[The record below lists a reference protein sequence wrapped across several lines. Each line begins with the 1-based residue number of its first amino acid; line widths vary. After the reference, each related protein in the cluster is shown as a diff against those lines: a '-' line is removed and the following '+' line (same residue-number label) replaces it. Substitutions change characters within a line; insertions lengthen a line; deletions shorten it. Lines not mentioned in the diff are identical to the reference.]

1 MLKILERL
9 RRRGR
14 SVEAEGLA
22 VATGVTTSEHADG
35 VIFLH
40 AGTGSVY
47 TANGT
52 GARMFEA
59 LRRGGTPQAIGTA
72 LGAEFGAPAEVV
84 AADVARFAAEL
95 EAQGIL
101 VRARAA

>member
-9 RRRGR
+9 RRGG
-14 SVEAEGLA
+14 SVESGALA
-22 VATGVTTSEHADG
+22 VAPGVRTSEHGDG

-52 GARMFEA
+52 GARIFEA
-59 LRRGGTPQAIGTA
+59 LRQGGTPEAIGA
-72 LGAEFGAPAEVV
+72 FLGAELGAPAQIV
-84 AADVARFAAEL
+84 AADAARFAAEL

-101 VRARAA
+101 VRVRAA